1 MKKYISVFFSVVFL
15 LIIISISFYSGLTYG
30 SQVLPEKGLNSFRQN
45 SSIPEDIDLEPFW
58 KVWNLIENRY
68 VNGNFIDDQE
78 FISITNEEKVWGMI
92 QGLLY
97 SLNDP
102 YTIFLPPEEKKQFEE
117 DVISGS
123 FGGVGI
129 EIGIRD
135 RQLTVISPLVG
146 SPAHQAGIMAGDKIM
161 AVNDEST
168 YGWTSDQAVRKIR
181 GEVGTIVKLTILRE
195 NEEERLVFDIKRDTI
210 NIPVMDTKFLEDDIY
225 LISLYN
231 FSAQSPSYFRQAA
244 REFLKSGSNKM
255 IIDLRGNAGGFLEAS
270 IDISSLFLP
279 AGRTILREVK
289 RDPGQE
295 KIYHS
300 YGYNVF
306 GSDLKLVIL
315 INGGSASASEI
326 MAGALAEHQ
335 IATLI
340 GEQTFGKGSVQ
351 ELVSITDDTSLK
363 FTIARWLTPNGHSIS
378 KEGLKPHIEVE
389 MTHEHWEKGQ
399 DPQLEAAIEYLK
411 N

>member
-1 MKKYISVFFSVVFL
+1 MKKYISVFFSLFFI
-15 LIIISISFYSGLTYG
+15 LILIFTSFSLGLTYG
-30 SQVLPEKGLNSFRQN
+30 SQNSLEKGFYFKQNNSA
-45 SSIPEDIDLEPFW
+45 PEDLDLESLW
-58 KVWNLIENRY
+58 KVWYLLEDRY
-68 VNGNFIDDQE
+68 VNGNLTDNDE
-78 FISITNEEKVWGMI
+78 SKTVTNEEKIWGMI

-117 DVISGS
+117 DIISGS

-129 EIGIRD
+129 EIGTRD
-135 RQLTVISPLVG
+135 KQLTVIAPLVG
-146 SPAHQAGIMAGDKIM
+146 SPAHKVGVMAGDRII
-161 AVNDEST
+161 AVDDEST
-168 YGWTSDQAVRKIR
+168 HDWTSDQAVRKIR
-181 GEVGTIVKLTILRE
+181 GEVGTVVKLTVLRE
-195 NEEERLVFDIKRDTI
+195 DEDERLVFDITRDVI
-210 NIPVMDTKFLEDDIY
+210 NIPVMDTEFLEDDIY
-225 LISLYN
+225 LVSLYN

-279 AGRTILREVK
+279 AGRTILREAK
-289 RDPGQE
+289 KDPGQE
-295 KIYHS
+295 KVYRS

-306 GSDLKLVIL
+306 GSDLELVIL

-335 IATLI
+335 VATLI

-378 KEGLKPHIEVE
+378 KEGLEPHIEVE
-389 MTHEHWEKGQ
+389 MTREHWEKGE